1 MTKITTDYTAAANP
15 DTMLGGALS
24 SYRMLYWLKDIL
36 CNFMSDPIN
45 IKDERICK
53 ILNMQNGDDP
63 TKLNALFD
71 IGVAYSEN
79 TQKACTTPMIFI
91 SLGPRQYPVR
101 GINQIGTAPIATS
114 WGEPMCK
121 VSRYKTI
128 NLVVTI
134 MTEKYD
140 STVVFTD
147 ILEDFLLLNED
158 LLKEDNGMISE
169 FHVTGVSEP
178 EFQRIG
184 TSAHA
189 KEIYQQKIGITVA
202 GGISATRDTQGPVFR
217 GITQQVNY
225 K

>member
-1 MTKITTDYTAAANP
+1 MTKITTNYTAAANP

-36 CNFMSDPIN
+36 CNFMADPVN
-45 IKDERICK
+45 IKDDRICK
-53 ILNMQNGDDP
+53 ILNMQNGP
-63 TKLNALFD
+63 TPEKLNALFSV
-71 IGVAYSEN
+71 GVAYTEN

-91 SLGPRQYPVR
+91 SLGPRNYPIT
-101 GINQIGTAPIATS
+101 GINEVGGLPIAIG
-114 WGEPMCK
+114 WNAPAGE
-121 VSRYKTI
+121 VIRHKTI
-128 NLVVTI
+128 NLVITI

-140 STVVFTD
+140 STIVFTD
-147 ILEDFLLLNED
+147 LIEDFLLLND
-158 LLKEDNGMISE
+158 TLLKADNGMISE

-178 EFQRIG
+178 EFKQIG

-189 KEIYQQKIGITVA
+189 KEIYQQKIGIQVV

-217 GITQQVNY
+217 GLTQQVNY